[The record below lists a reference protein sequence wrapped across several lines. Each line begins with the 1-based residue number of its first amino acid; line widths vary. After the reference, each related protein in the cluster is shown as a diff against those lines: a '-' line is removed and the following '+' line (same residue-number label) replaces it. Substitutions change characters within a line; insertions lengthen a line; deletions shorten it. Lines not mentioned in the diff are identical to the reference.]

1 MRKALLALSAT
12 AMLAVGCSK
21 ITYVNPQVP
30 RGGAVHTEGGSF
42 FIFGLVGEKT
52 IPVFQMCPNGVA
64 QMQSKASVL
73 DLVLGFI
80 TIGIYTP
87 RTYEIE
93 CGR

>member
-1 MRKALLALSAT
+1 MRNAILALTAT
-12 AMLAVGCSK
+12 MMLVAGCNK

-30 RGGAVHTEGGSF
+30 RGGAVHVEGGSF

-52 IPVFQMCPNGVA
+52 IPVYQMCPNGVA
-64 QMQSKASVL
+64 QMQSKASFV
-73 DLVLGFI
+73 DLVLGVI